1 MSVFPVTVGLAFT
14 KNRVKRRSR
23 VSDLQ
28 HTGAVHIGRLLSC
41 RCDLHLACFVRCTDT
56 TRQVQVA
63 LLAAIDAHSIM
74 DASHMPAVDNATA
87 GVPESLP
94 GNESSCKRCTGKHH
108 EGTHTCGKRRSRPHD
123 AASASRPARR
133 LRSCHGSSTL
143 TAEDNR
149 LHQGME
155 RHLPRVRFAAT
166 SH

>member
-41 RCDLHLACFVRCTDT
+41 RCDLHLACLVRCTDT

-74 DASHMPAVDNATA
+74 DDSHMP
-87 GVPESLP
+87 
-94 GNESSCKRCTGKHH
+94 
-108 EGTHTCGKRRSRPHD
+108 GKRVPKGG
-123 AASASRPARR
+123 AIGNCVACASARSAVTRPGVSRVDWLVP
-133 LRSCHGSSTL
+133 HG
-143 TAEDNR
+143 
-149 LHQGME
+149 
-155 RHLPRVRFAAT
+155 PRVRPVARMVARVAPR
-166 SH
+166 SAEREVANQQGSADKGVLYKVP